1 MNTHI
6 QKIGNLELIV
16 IETQDQRPAP
26 ALEFFPNA
34 TPELLEAART
44 AQPESFG
51 ETGNDLL
58 FTQNICLVRSSD
70 QIILIDT
77 GLPLES
83 ETSPLLEGLKA
94 VGIAPEQ
101 VNIVFFTHR
110 DGDHVGGTFTTGGD
124 AVYPNAR
131 HIMARTEYQDFAKD
145 EARAEFFQKHFAP
158 LVRKNLLEIVDND
171 AVLAPGISLVL
182 TPGHRSG
189 ATSVLLESEG
199 QKALLLADVMHAPVQ
214 VWHPDWSIK
223 FDQNPELAAKTRASI
238 LKKAEHENILL
249 AVPHAPFPG
258 LGFVTRDAK
267 GAAVWQNGV

>member
-1 MNTHI
+1 MNTHT
-6 QKIGNLELIV
+6 QKIGKLELIV
-16 IETQDQRPAP
+16 IQVQETNPAP
-26 ALEFFPNA
+26 ALEFFPTA
-34 TPELLEAART
+34 TLELLEVARA

-58 FTQNICLVRSSD
+58 FTQNICLVRSND

-83 ETSPLLEGLKA
+83 ESSPLLKGLKA
-94 VGIAPEQ
+94 VGITPED

-110 DGDHVGGTFTTGGD
+110 DADHVGGTITPEGQ

-131 HIMARTEYQDFAKD
+131 HIMARTEYQDYAKD
-145 EARAEFFQKHFAP
+145 EARAEQFQKFLAP

-171 AVLAPGISLVL
+171 AILMPEISLVF

-189 ATSVLLESEG
+189 ATSVLLESEN

-214 VWHPDWSIK
+214 VIHPEWSIK
-223 FDQNPELAAKTRASI
+223 FDQNPDLAAQTRTSI
-238 LKKAEHENILL
+238 LERAEREHLLL
-249 AVPHAPFPG
+249 AVPHTPFPG
-258 LGFVTRDAK
+258 LGFVAR
-267 GAAVWQNGV
+267 GANGVAIWQNAL

>member
-6 QKIGNLELIV
+6 HKIGSLELIV
-16 IETQDQRPAP
+16 IQTQDQRPAP

-44 AQPESFG
+44 AQPENFG

-58 FTQNICLVRSSD
+58 FTQNICAIRSSD

-94 VGIAPEQ
+94 LGIAPEQ
-101 VNIVFFTHR
+101 VKVVFFTHR
-110 DGDHVGGTFTTGGD
+110 DMDHVGGTLTLEGE

-145 EARAEFFQKHFAP
+145 QARAEFFQKHFAP
-158 LVRKNLLEIVDND
+158 LVRKNLLEVVDND
-171 AVLAPGISLVL
+171 AVIAPGISLVL
-182 TPGHRSG
+182 MPGHRSG

-199 QKALLLADVMHAPVQ
+199 EKAFLLADVIHAPVQ
-214 VWHPDWSIK
+214 VSHPDWSIK
-223 FDQNPELAAKTRASI
+223 FDWDKDIAAQTRASM
-238 LKKAEHENILL
+238 LERAEREHILL

-258 LGFVTRDAK
+258 LGFVARDSK
-267 GAAVWQNGV
+267 GNTIWQNAV

>member
-6 QKIGNLELIV
+6 HKIGKLELIV
-16 IETQDQRPAP
+16 IQTQETDPAP
-26 ALEFFPNA
+26 ALEMFPNA
-34 TPELLEAART
+34 TLELLELARDS
-44 AQPESFG
+44 QPQFFG

-58 FTQNICLVRSSD
+58 FTQNICLVRSID

-94 VGIAPEQ
+94 VGIAPEA

-110 DGDHVGGTFTTGGD
+110 DGDHVGGTFTSGGE

-145 EARAEFFQKHFAP
+145 EARAEQFQKFFAP
-158 LVRKNLLEIVDND
+158 LVRKNLLEVVDDD
-171 AVLAPGISLVL
+171 AVIAPGISLVL
-182 TPGHRSG
+182 MPGHRSG
-189 ATSVLLESEG
+189 ATSVLLEIEG
-199 QKALLLADVMHAPVQ
+199 EKALLLADVMHAPVQ
-214 VWHPDWSIK
+214 VTHPNWSIK
-223 FDQNPELAAKTRASI
+223 FDWDKDLAAKTRASI
-238 LKKAEHENILL
+238 LARAEHEHILL

-258 LGFVTRDAK
+258 LGFVTRDAN
-267 GAAVWQNGV
+267 GNVSWQNAV

>member
-1 MNTHI
+1 MNTNI
-6 QKIGNLELIV
+6 YKIGNLELIV
-16 IETQDQRPAP
+16 IQTQEQEPEP
-26 ALEFFPNA
+26 ALEMFPNA
-34 TPELLEAART
+34 TLELLEAARV

-51 ETGNDLL
+51 KTGNDLL

-101 VNIVFFTHR
+101 VSIVFFTHR
-110 DGDHVGGTFTTGGD
+110 DGDHVGGTFTLEGQP
-124 AVYPNAR
+124 VYANAR
-131 HIMARTEYQDFAKD
+131 HIMARKEYQDYAKD
-145 EARAEFFQKHFAP
+145 EARAEQFQKFFAP
-158 LVRKNLLEIVDND
+158 LVRKNLLEVVDNN
-171 AVLAPGISLVL
+171 AVIAPGIGLVL
-182 TPGHRSG
+182 MPGHRSG

-199 QKALLLADVMHAPVQ
+199 QKVLLLADVMHAPVQ
-214 VWHPDWSIK
+214 VSHPDWSIK
-223 FDQNPELAAKTRASI
+223 FDWDKDIAAKTRATM
-238 LKKAEHENILL
+238 LERAEREHILL

-267 GAAVWQNGV
+267 GQAVWQNAV